1 MALAV
6 DNPPLYRVKFLRIP
20 ILETI
25 TLVAFIA
32 HRVFSLDI
40 AIPEFE
46 GSHWIYFYLTGV
58 IPLSIPISLLLNI
71 VSINNFKWDLAIVS
85 VSALFLFLL
94 RGWFSEPVLLGGF
107 LLAFL
112 QVLCTAGILTFL
124 RRVGALILNEKR

>member
-32 HRVFSLDI
+32 HRVFSLDV

-58 IPLSIPISLLLNI
+58 IPLSIPISLFLNI

-85 VSALFLFLL
+85 VSALFL
-94 RGWFSEPVLLGGF
+94 
-107 LLAFL
+107 
-112 QVLCTAGILTFL
+112 
-124 RRVGALILNEKR
+124 